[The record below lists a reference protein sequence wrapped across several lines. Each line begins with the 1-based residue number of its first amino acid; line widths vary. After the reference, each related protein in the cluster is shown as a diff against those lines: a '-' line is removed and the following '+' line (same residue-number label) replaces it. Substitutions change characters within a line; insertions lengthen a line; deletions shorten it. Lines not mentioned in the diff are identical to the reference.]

1 MKRRS
6 KLEIYMDVM
15 AKLGE
20 GPKSP
25 TKLMYT
31 TNLSWAPL
39 QEILNVLI
47 KKGLAQETR
56 RSYRRRLYALTP
68 KGTELMTRYKDFL
81 KEIIQIS

>member
-1 MKRRS
+1 
-6 KLEIYMDVM
+6 MDVM

-31 TNLSWAPL
+31 TNLSWTSL
-39 QEILNVLI
+39 QETLNVLI
-47 KKGLAQETR
+47 EKGLAQETQH
-56 RSYRRRLYALTP
+56 SYRKRLYTLTS

-81 KEIIQIS
+81 KEIIQIA